1 MLSTAGES
9 VVVSWLGLMSTG
21 ALGGTGAA
29 VSQLHCAVSAMGV
42 FDSAGAVPLVV
53 GSVPVLLG
61 AGSVS
66 TGAAVRTGA
75 GVPLIADVTLA
86 WAPVTTDFVS
96 STALRVSCSSA
107 WMVRLNSSLNSLVA
121 RRKSLM
127 ALPTWPMISGS
138 LAGPN
143 TIKARTTIS
152 RISIGP
158 MPRMFTRGLCRPHA
172 PSVD

>member
-1 MLSTAGES
+1 MDTGDFARGRGGSESGFRAAGCCTPTFGWVLSTAGES
-9 VVVSWLGLMSTG
+9 VVVGWLGLMSTT

-66 TGAAVRTGA
+66 TGADVRTGA

-96 STALRVSCSSA
+96 STALEDLAHLRGVSPLGARKPTPRWSSF
-107 WMVRLNSSLNSLVA
+107 S
-121 RRKSLM
+121 
-127 ALPTWPMISGS
+127 
-138 LAGPN
+138 
-143 TIKARTTIS
+143 
-152 RISIGP
+152 
-158 MPRMFTRGLCRPHA
+158 
-172 PSVD
+172 